1 MKKMKLN
8 KKINVLVTFGMLV
21 GMMGFSSNAISQQ
34 SLELES
40 PSYYQEQFNSILD
53 LSNNDEPSE
62 PSFGEVINYSS
73 SMQDAMIYSL
83 NYKGKI
89 FWFAIPSLRDQ
100 LNQQNKQSELAPQSK
115 SLSRDGFI

>member
-8 KKINVLVTFGMLV
+8 KKINALTTFGALV
-21 GMMGFSSNAISQQ
+21 WMMFSSNAMSQQ

-53 LSNNDEPSE
+53 LSNNDEPS
-62 PSFGEVINYSS
+62 FGEIINYSS
-73 SMQDAMIYSL
+73 SMQDATIYSL
-83 NYKGKI
+83 NYKGKT

-100 LNQQNKQSELAPQSK
+100 LNQEN
-115 SLSRDGFI
+115 